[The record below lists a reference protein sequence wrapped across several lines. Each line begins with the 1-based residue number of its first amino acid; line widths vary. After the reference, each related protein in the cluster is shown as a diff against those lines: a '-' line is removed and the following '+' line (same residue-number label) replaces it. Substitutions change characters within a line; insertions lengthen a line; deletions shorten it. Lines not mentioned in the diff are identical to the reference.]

1 MIEHDHPA
9 FGDDPAYD
17 ARVARESAMKRAKY
31 AAVLENVRLERTL
44 DDLANQLAKAQN
56 TEAQRKAALDRAK
69 QDVRVLKQQIKEAD
83 PTRGAHR
90 RAENARLQAEA
101 VERGD
106 KTYTTGLPCRNGH
119 YAYRYVSSG
128 ACTECDRI
136 GWKDGKLRSQVKLMV
151 SASQGV

>member
-17 ARVARESAMKRAKY
+17 AQVARESALKRAKY

-44 DDLANQLAKAQN
+44 DDLANQLANAQN
-56 TEAQRKAALDRAK
+56 TEAERKAALDDAK
-69 QDVRVLKQQIKEAD
+69 EAVRILKKQIKEAD

-101 VERGD
+101 VERGE
-106 KTYTTGLPCRNGH
+106 KTYVTGMPCRNGH
-119 YAYRYVSSG
+119 YASRYVSSG

-136 GWKDGKLRSQVKLMV
+136 
-151 SASQGV
+151 

>member
-17 ARVARESAMKRAKY
+17 AQVARESALKRAKY

-56 TEAQRKAALDRAK
+56 TEAERKAALDNAK
-69 QDVRVLKQQIKEAD
+69 EVVRVLKKQMKEAD

-101 VERGD
+101 VERGE
-106 KTYTTGLPCRNGH
+106 KTYVTGMPCRNGH
-119 YAYRYVSSG
+119 HASRYVSSG

-136 GWKDGKLRSQVKLMV
+136 GWKDGKLKKI
-151 SASQGV
+151 GYT

>member
-17 ARVARESAMKRAKY
+17 AQVARESAMKRAKY
-31 AAVLENVRLERTL
+31 AAVAERVRLERTL
-44 DDLANQLAKAQN
+44 EDLANQLAKAQN
-56 TEAQRKAALDRAK
+56 TEAERKAALDDAKEAVRA
-69 QDVRVLKQQIKEAD
+69 LKQQMKEAD
-83 PTRGAHR
+83 PTRGAQR

-106 KTYTTGLPCRNGH
+106 KTYTTGMPCRNGH

-128 ACTECDRI
+128 ACTECDKI
-136 GWKDGKLRSQVKLMV
+136 GWKDGKLRSQVKLMA
-151 SASQGV
+151 SA

>member
-17 ARVARESAMKRAKY
+17 ARVAREAAMKRAKY

-44 DDLANQLAKAQN
+44 DDLANQLAKAQII
-56 TEAQRKAALDRAK
+56 EAERKAALNEAK
-69 QDVRVLKQQIKEAD
+69 DAVAGLKKQMREAD
-83 PTRGAHR
+83 PTRGAQR

-136 GWKDGKLRSQVKLMV
+136 GWKDGKLRSQVKLMG
-151 SASQGV
+151 ST

>member
-17 ARVARESAMKRAKY
+17 AQVARESALKRAKY

-44 DDLANQLAKAQN
+44 DDLANQLANAQN
-56 TEAQRKAALDRAK
+56 TEAERKAALDDAK
-69 QDVRVLKQQIKEAD
+69 EAVRVLKKQMKDAD

-101 VERGD
+101 VERGE
-106 KTYTTGLPCRNGH
+106 KTYVTGMPCRNGH
-119 YAYRYVSSG
+119 YASRYVSSG

-136 GWKDGKLRSQVKLMV
+136 GWKDGKLRSQVKLTA
-151 SASQGV
+151 SA

>member
-17 ARVARESAMKRAKY
+17 AQVARESAMKRAKY
-31 AAVLENVRLERTL
+31 AAVAERVRLERTL
-44 DDLANQLAKAQN
+44 EDLANQLANAQN
-56 TEAQRKAALDRAK
+56 TEAERKAALDDAK
-69 QDVRVLKQQIKEAD
+69 EVVRVLKKQIKEAD

-101 VERGD
+101 VERGE
-106 KTYTTGLPCRNGH
+106 KTYVTGMPCRNGH
-119 YAYRYVSSG
+119 YASRYVSSG

-136 GWKDGKLRSQVKLMV
+136 GWKDGKLRSQVKLTA
-151 SASQGV
+151 SA

>member
-1 MIEHDHPA
+1 
-9 FGDDPAYD
+9 
-17 ARVARESAMKRAKY
+17 MKRAKY
-31 AAVLENVRLERTL
+31 SVVAERVRLERTL
-44 DDLANQLAKAQN
+44 EDLANQLAKAQN
-56 TEAQRKAALDRAK
+56 TEAERKAALDEAK
-69 QDVRVLKQQIKEAD
+69 QAVRDLKQQIKDAD

-128 ACTECDRI
+128 ACTQCDKI
-136 GWKDGKLRSQVKLMV
+136 GWKDGKLRSQVKLLA
-151 SASQGV
+151 SA

>member
-17 ARVARESAMKRAKY
+17 ARVAREAAMKRAKY

-44 DDLANQLAKAQN
+44 DDLANQLAKAQII
-56 TEAQRKAALDRAK
+56 EAERKAALNEAK
-69 QDVRVLKQQIKEAD
+69 DAVAGLKKQMREAD
-83 PTRGAHR
+83 PTRGAQR

-106 KTYTTGLPCRNGH
+106 KTYTTGMPCRNGH

-136 GWKDGKLRSQVKLMV
+136 GWKDGKLRSQVKLMA
-151 SASQGV
+151 SA

>member
-17 ARVARESAMKRAKY
+17 AQVARESALKRAKY

-44 DDLANQLAKAQN
+44 DDLANQLANAQII
-56 TEAQRKAALDRAK
+56 EAERKAALDEAK
-69 QDVRVLKQQIKEAD
+69 EAVRVLKKQMKDAD

-101 VERGD
+101 VARGD
-106 KTYTTGLPCRNGH
+106 KTYTTGMPCRNGH
-119 YAYRYVSSG
+119 YASRYVSSG

-136 GWKDGKLRSQVKLMV
+136 GWKDGKLRSQVKLMA
-151 SASQGV
+151 SA

>member
-17 ARVARESAMKRAKY
+17 AQVAREAAMKRAKY
-31 AAVLENVRLERTL
+31 SAVAERVRLERTL
-44 DDLANQLAKAQN
+44 EDLANQLAKAQN
-56 TEAQRKAALDRAK
+56 TEAERKAALDEAK
-69 QDVRVLKQQIKEAD
+69 EAVRVLKQKIKDTD

-101 VERGD
+101 VARGD

-136 GWKDGKLRSQVKLMV
+136 GWKDGKLRSQVKLMA
-151 SASQGV
+151 SA